1 LIIVKTNNIVKIKHS
16 KFKNTGI
23 LFELLVRQI
32 ASDTVSNKDSAAIG
46 LVRKYFGKS
55 ELAKEYKLYQTLI
68 QPKSLSEAKAETF
81 INATLEASSRLNKT
95 TLRKEKYNLIKDIR
109 ENYDIEEFFKA
120 KINNYKQ
127 LAAVYNLIEAHNSS
141 DFVEPQHLIDN
152 KITLLEHITRK
163 EVNKEGVKDRVM
175 EEFNNMDKGTR
186 ILAYKM
192 LLEKFNSK
200 YATLSDRQKLTLK
213 EFINNIT
220 NTTKLR
226 DFVNK
231 NFATITEEIN
241 KLIPTVADKTT
252 QIKLA
257 EVVNL
262 LHPLDKTQ
270 NVKDE
275 NIVSLLQY
283 YQLIEELKSIK

>member
-1 LIIVKTNNIVKIKHS
+1 MKIKHS

-46 LVRKYFGKS
+46 LVRKYFNKS
-55 ELAKEYKLYQTLI
+55 ELAKEYKLYQALI
-68 QPKSLSEAKAETF
+68 TPKNLSEAKAETF
-81 INATLEASSRLNKT
+81 INSTLEASSRLNKT
-95 TLRKEKYNLIKDIR
+95 NLRKEKYNIIKEIR
-109 ENYDIEEFFKA
+109 ESYDLEEFFKA
-120 KINNYKQ
+120 KISHYKQ
-127 LAAVYNLIEAHNSS
+127 YAAAFNLIESHNSPE
-141 DFVEPQHLIDN
+141 FTAPQQIIDN

-163 EVNKEGVKDRVM
+163 EIDKESVKDRVM
-175 EEFNNMDKGTR
+175 EEYGNMDKGTR
-186 ILAYKM
+186 ILAYRM

-200 YATLSDRQKLTLK
+200 YSTLSDTQKNVLK

-231 NFATITEEIN
+231 NFIAITEEIN
-241 KLIPTVADKTT
+241 QIIPTVTDKTT
-252 QIKLA
+252 QIKLS
-257 EVVNL
+257 EVVTL
-262 LHPLDKTQ
+262 LAPLDKTQ

-275 NIVSLLQY
+275 NIISLLQY
-283 YQLIEELKSIK
+283 HQLIEELKTVK

>member
-1 LIIVKTNNIVKIKHS
+1 MKIKHS

-32 ASDTVSNKDSAAIG
+32 ASDTVSNKDSSAIG
-46 LVRKYFGKS
+46 LVKKYFGKS
-55 ELAKEYKLYQTLI
+55 ELAKEYKLYQALI
-68 QPKSLSEAKAETF
+68 SPKSLSEAKAETF
-81 INATLEASSRLNKT
+81 INSTLEASLRLNKT
-95 TLRKEKYNLIKDIR
+95 TLRKEKYNLIKEIR
-109 ENYDIEEFFKA
+109 DHYDIEEFFKA
-120 KINNYKQ
+120 KISHYKEY
-127 LAAVYNLIEAHNSS
+127 AAAFNLIEAHNSLEFT
-141 DFVEPQHLIDN
+141 DPQHIIDN

-163 EVNKEGVKDRVM
+163 EVDKDGVKDRVM
-175 EEFNNMDKGTR
+175 EEFNKMDTGSR
-186 ILAYKM
+186 ILAYRM

-200 YATLSDRQKLTLK
+200 YSTLSDRQKLILK

-231 NFATITEEIN
+231 NFNIINEEIS
-241 KLIPTVADKTT
+241 KIIPSVSDKTT

-257 EVVNL
+257 EVITL
-262 LHPLDKTQ
+262 LKPLDKTQ

-275 NIVSLLQY
+275 NVISLLQY
-283 YQLIEELKSIK
+283 YQLIEELKAVK

>member
-1 LIIVKTNNIVKIKHS
+1 MKIKHS

-32 ASDTVSNKDSAAIG
+32 TSDTVSNKDSAAIG

-55 ELAKEYKLYQTLI
+55 ELAKEYKLYQALI

-81 INATLEASSRLNKT
+81 INATLEASLRLNKT
-95 TLRKEKYNLIKDIR
+95 ALRKEKYNLIKDIR
-109 ENYDIEEFFKA
+109 ETYDLEEFFKA

-127 LAAVYNLIEAHNSS
+127 YAAVYNLIEAHNSLE
-141 DFVEPQHLIDN
+141 FTEPQHIIDN

-200 YATLSDRQKLTLK
+200 YATLSDRQKLILK

-231 NFATITEEIN
+231 NFTTITEEIN
-241 KLIPTVADKTT
+241 TLIPEVADKTT

-262 LHPLDKTQ
+262 LQPLDKTQ

-275 NIVSLLQY
+275 NIISLLQY
-283 YQLIEELKSIK
+283 YQLIDELKSVK

>member
-1 LIIVKTNNIVKIKHS
+1 MKIKHS

-32 ASDTVSNKDSAAIG
+32 ASDTVSNKDSAAIE
-46 LVRKYFGKS
+46 LVKKYFSKS
-55 ELAKEYKLYQTLI
+55 ELAKEYKLYQALI
-68 QPKSLSEAKAETF
+68 TPKNLSEAKAETF
-81 INATLEASSRLNKT
+81 VNSTLEASLRLNKT
-95 TLRKEKYNLIKDIR
+95 ALRKEKYNLIKEICKS
-109 ENYDIEEFFKA
+109 YDLEEFFKA

-127 LAAVYNLIEAHNSS
+127 YAAAFNLIEAHNSLE
-141 DFVEPQHLIDN
+141 FTEPQQIIDN

-163 EVNKEGVKDRVM
+163 EINKEGVKDRVM
-175 EEFNNMDKGTR
+175 EEYTSMDKGTR
-186 ILAYKM
+186 ILAYRM

-200 YATLSDRQKLTLK
+200 YATLSDKQKGVLK
-213 EFINNIT
+213 EFINNIS

-226 DFVNK
+226 EFVNS
-231 NFATITEEIN
+231 NFKSITEEITT
-241 KLIPTVADKTT
+241 LIPTILDKTT

-257 EVVNL
+257 EVITL

-275 NIVSLLQY
+275 NIISLLQY
-283 YQLIEELKSIK
+283 HQLIDEIKSVK

>member
-1 LIIVKTNNIVKIKHS
+1 MKIKHS

-46 LVRKYFGKS
+46 LVKKYFSKS
-55 ELAKEYKLYQTLI
+55 ELAKEYKLYQALI
-68 QPKSLSEAKAETF
+68 TPKNLSEAKAETF

-95 TLRKEKYNLIKDIR
+95 NLRKEKYNIIKEIR
-109 ENYDIEEFFKA
+109 ENYDLEEFFKA
-120 KINNYKQ
+120 KISHYKQ
-127 LAAVYNLIEAHNSS
+127 YAAAFNLIEAHNSTE
-141 DFVEPQHLIDN
+141 FTAPQQIIDN

-163 EVNKEGVKDRVM
+163 EIDKEGVKDRVM
-175 EEFNNMDKGTR
+175 EEYGSMDKGTR
-186 ILAYKM
+186 ILAYRM

-200 YATLSDRQKLTLK
+200 YATLSDTQKNVLK

-226 DFVNK
+226 DFVNS
-231 NFATITEEIN
+231 NFTTIAKELTQI
-241 KLIPTVADKTT
+241 IPTVTDKTT
-252 QIKLA
+252 QIKLS
-257 EVVNL
+257 EVVTL
-262 LHPLDKTQ
+262 LKPLDKTQ

-283 YQLIEELKSIK
+283 HQLIEELKAVK